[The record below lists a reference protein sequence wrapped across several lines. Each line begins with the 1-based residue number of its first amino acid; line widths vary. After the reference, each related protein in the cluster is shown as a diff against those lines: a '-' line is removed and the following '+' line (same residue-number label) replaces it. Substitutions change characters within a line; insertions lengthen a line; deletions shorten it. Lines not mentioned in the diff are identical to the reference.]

1 MIVPTGARG
10 ARECWEERM
19 HAVVVTVRVSNYS
32 EARKTLN
39 ERVVPMVSG
48 QPGFVT
54 GVWLAP
60 EEDGTGNSVAVF
72 QTADQARSM
81 ADMVREVAPSDVT
94 VEDVSVREV
103 AAHA

>member
-1 MIVPTGARG
+1 
-10 ARECWEERM
+10 M
-19 HAVVVTVRVSNYS
+19 HAVYVTVQVNNYD

-39 ERVVPMVSG
+39 ERVVPMVSQ

-60 EEDGTGNSVAVF
+60 EDGKGNSIAVF
-72 QTADQARSM
+72 ETEDQARNM

>member
-1 MIVPTGARG
+1 
-10 ARECWEERM
+10 M
-19 HAVVVTVRVSNYS
+19 HAVVVTVQVDDYD

-39 ERVVPMVSG
+39 ERVVPMVSK

-60 EEDGTGNSVAVF
+60 EDGKGNSIAVF
-72 QTADQARSM
+72 ETADQARSM
-81 ADMVREVAPSDVT
+81 ADMVRQVAPSDVT

-103 AAHA
+103 AAQA

>member
-1 MIVPTGARG
+1 
-10 ARECWEERM
+10 M
-19 HAVVVTVRVSNYS
+19 HAVVATVQVDNYD

-60 EEDGTGNSVAVF
+60 EDGKGNSVAVF
-72 QTADQARSM
+72 ETLEQARNM
-81 ADMVREVAPSDVT
+81 ADMVRQVAPSDVT

-103 AAHA
+103 AAQA

>member
-1 MIVPTGARG
+1 
-10 ARECWEERM
+10 M
-19 HAVVVTVRVSNYS
+19 HAVYVTVQVNNYD
-32 EARKTLN
+32 EARKALN
-39 ERVVPMVSG
+39 ERVVPMVSQ

-60 EEDGTGNSVAVF
+60 EDGKGHSIAVF
-72 QTADQARSM
+72 ETEDQARSM

>member
-1 MIVPTGARG
+1 
-10 ARECWEERM
+10 M
-19 HAVVVTVRVSNYS
+19 HAVVVTVQVDNYD

-48 QPGFVT
+48 QPGFVS

-60 EEDGTGNSVAVF
+60 EEGKGNSIAVF
-72 QTADQARSM
+72 ETADQARSM
-81 ADMVREVAPSDVT
+81 ADMVRQVAPSDVT

-103 AAHA
+103 AAQA